1 MPDPQ
6 VRDDDVLIEVHA
18 TGLNL
23 LIRPNKVID
32 NEASHTA
39 KAARAK
45 AIWPEII
52 VVPWKE

>member
-45 AIWPEII
+45 AIWPEIT